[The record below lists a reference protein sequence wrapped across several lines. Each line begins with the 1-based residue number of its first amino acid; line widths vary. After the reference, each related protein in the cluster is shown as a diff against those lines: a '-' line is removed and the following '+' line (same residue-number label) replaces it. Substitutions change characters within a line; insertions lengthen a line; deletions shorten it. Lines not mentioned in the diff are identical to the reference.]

1 MKIKILL
8 LLLTTSL
15 QLFAG
20 VSGEIFTSGYHELV
34 VNTLNALSGLAA
46 SNNEPLIKIASAI
59 GVLIMSIKIIFNQ
72 NSRNI
77 AGFEV
82 LKTGAFILAIQAL
95 FISAPDDDKHAYA
108 VIDRI
113 SLQTTEVRQIPKG
126 IGEFLSLFTTLEDGI
141 MEKMELYFTTPAS
154 LSYRQAGLGFTV
166 STQMDIMRSNIAD
179 TNLKKT
185 FYDYILNCKVDG
197 DFSTGNQNLQYLLSA
212 EGTNILTHLATDR
225 SSLTMVYSSTD
236 PEGEVVSCKDAW
248 NNTIKTALNTEAL
261 NNQASIAKA
270 RGLLSQT
277 FANDVALSNMIT
289 GSNSATVSARDQL
302 VSAIARN
309 ATLDSVKKVATFNGV
324 SDSMLTKQLSISEI
338 SMTNS
343 SILANYQA
351 QQTIP
356 VLKALCTA
364 FIVVISWLI
373 GILAIATMNAG
384 YVKFLIVLNV
394 WLMLWSPLFQ
404 ILNFGIDIL
413 VDDALSLYKNGIDA
427 NNQIGIYE
435 ILGGKLAMVTNL
447 VWSVPILAFGI
458 AKGGEFA
465 MTQFISA
472 MVSPVQNAAHHTTK
486 TDLQSAMS
494 ENEGFTTGSGKNAH
508 FGLAN
513 TNASMTGVGGQ
524 TSKIN
529 SNGNNVTDIAGT
541 GVTKVSS
548 AVNPNVSAS
557 IDNNGNVITKN
568 DDASATQVSG
578 ASTALTSANAKV
590 ESLQKSLAT
599 ENSNVM
605 SQMSTAGSSNTV
617 TNTNGDSV
625 KIDESTGQAI
635 QKMNSAASKEAFNT
649 SDTKK
654 LVDSISNDKQAKTA
668 LGLDVNSGSSAAGN
682 VLQKLSGASV
692 NFSSNGNVA
701 ITTSDGTSFELSKD
715 SSYGKE
721 FSENYSKSISEQMSK
736 SKDNTQAYANM
747 VSAVNGE
754 SQSDANSTARKVS
767 QAYSEQESASQ
778 TYQATKTQG
787 TAMGDNLMNSAFQNY
802 FSKNA
807 DRFGNASKE
816 EKADF
821 MVNKMVE
828 WNQSQNGIKDK
839 MDFINDNTSKTEL
852 PNTVNTNSN
861 IESGAKTL
869 GSDISSHVAGNTT
882 YNPNS
887 NESIRTGIENSGQV
901 IRGSQVSNPELN
913 SQVNNNV
920 KKDGVVSES
929 VDNKSTNNGKSIDA
943 KEKKD
948 ANKIDDNLM
957 LKAVSGVD
965 NGLEAVKQLGENFIG
980 TKDDVNPDA
989 QRYAKDNKTM
999 NNATYTNAQQGEN
1012 KLIKSGYFSDEINT
1026 SQLGKTST
1034 EDLGRIYN
1042 YDKNNDKLSDSSKA
1056 ALKDELGKR
1065 DYNFNSN
1072 EFSSKYSPDE
1082 ITSHVI
1088 PNGDN
1093 SNPASDIQNND
1104 TINKNKSDFPAD
1116 FKPSF

>member
-289 GSNSATVSARDQL
+289 GSNSATISARDQL
-302 VSAIARN
+302 ASAIARN

-413 VDDALSLYKNGIDA
+413 VDDALSLYSNGIDA

-486 TDLQSAMS
+486 TDLQSAMG
-494 ENEGFTTGSGKNAH
+494 EKEGITLGDGRTATYGP
-508 FGLAN
+508 L
-513 TNASMTGVGGQ
+513 TGVGGQ

-557 IDNNGNVITKN
+557 IDTNGNVVTKN

-654 LVDSISNDKQAKTA
+654 LVDSISNDKQAMTS
-668 LGLDVNSGSSAAGN
+668 LGLNVNSGSSAAGN

-692 NFSSNGNVA
+692 SFGQSGNIAVRTA
-701 ITTSDGTSFELSKD
+701 DGTSFELSKD

-821 MVNKMVE
+821 AVNKMVE
-828 WNQSQNGIKDK
+828 WNQSQNGIKDR

-852 PNTVNTNSN
+852 PNTVNTNTN
-861 IESGAKTL
+861 IENGAKNL
-869 GSDISSHVAGNTT
+869 GSDVNSHVAGNTT
-882 YNPNS
+882 FNPNS
-887 NESIRTGIENSGQV
+887 NESVRTGIESKGQE
-901 IRGSQVSNPELN
+901 IRDSHVNNPELN
-913 SQVNNNV
+913 SLVNNNV

-929 VDNKSTNNGKSIDA
+929 VDNKSTNNGRSIDA

-948 ANKIDDNLM
+948 ANKIDDNLTI
-957 LKAVSGVD
+957 KAVEGVD
-965 NGLEAVKQLGENFIG
+965 NGLEAVKQLGENFTG
-980 TKDDVNPDA
+980 RKDDVNPDA